1 MPRTNITEFSNVAS
15 ENTDINSVNIAENCP
30 ASTINDALREIMK
43 ALKDVDTGSQALT
56 ALSVTGDLTVD
67 TSTLKVDSTNNRVG
81 IGTASPAVALETSG
95 DMAVSDTSTAS
106 KRLQLSAGASEHTI
120 NSANYGSDMMDLNIQ
135 AENTIFKN
143 GLIGVAESMKIDS
156 AGHITKPLQPA
167 FLARVASSQVNLT
180 INTDTTIV
188 FGTEVFDQNSDFDG
202 TSTFT
207 APVTGK
213 YQFNI
218 NTRMES
224 LDSATSFYETKIVT
238 SNFEFRDIFDPRQLN
253 GDLGVYHSSFAIFTD
268 MDANDT
274 CIIKIKPHNSGSSQ
288 ADVSTN
294 HMNFSGYLVC

>member
-1 MPRTNITEFSNVAS
+1 
-15 ENTDINSVNIAENCP
+15 TDINSVNIAENCP

-238 SNFEFRDIFDPRQLN
+238 SNFEFRDIFDPRQL
-253 GDLGVYHSSFAIFTD
+253 
-268 MDANDT
+268 
-274 CIIKIKPHNSGSSQ
+274 
-288 ADVSTN
+288 
-294 HMNFSGYLVC
+294 